1 MASWL
6 IDQAVIVATDWVIA
20 VQFEPY
26 ELFFVRMNG
35 GVIE

>member
-6 IDQAVIVATDWVIA
+6 IDQAVIVATDWGIG

-26 ELFFVRMNG
+26 ELFFVPMNG
-35 GVIE
+35 GMIQ